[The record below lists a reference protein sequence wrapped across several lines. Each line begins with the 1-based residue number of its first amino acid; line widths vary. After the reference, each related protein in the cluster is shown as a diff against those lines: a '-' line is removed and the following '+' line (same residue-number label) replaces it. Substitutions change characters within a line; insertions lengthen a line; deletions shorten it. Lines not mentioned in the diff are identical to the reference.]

1 MSKKSVTGGAPLFRN
16 ANIIDEIAGKVQTA
30 GEHIQEIPLDRL
42 RVRENVR
49 KEYKN
54 IPDLAD
60 SIKNKD
66 LIEPVI
72 VKPAG
77 DNFFEIICGHRRYM
91 AYCLLKEQNPG
102 EYLKIKAIVM
112 AENTTPEQIREIQ
125 IIENIQR
132 EDLSAMELKDALLLF
147 REQGLSNG
155 AIAEKLGKSEGFVH
169 NAFSS
174 IKMLEKNP
182 QLEKLITTNAGVSF
196 SDVQEVKSLPQEQQT
211 ALISAKASGAIKNKA
226 ELRSKVQQAKGCA
239 ADGPLFTEKN
249 GVIKIRPLTFDPKAD
264 EPEVGKRL
272 ITALKLLIDQ
282 IELIQMK
289 QEAKR

>member
-1 MSKKSVTGGAPLFRN
+1 MSKKSVTGGAQLFRN

-30 GEHIQEIPLDRL
+30 GEHIQEIPLEKL

-77 DNFFEIICGHRRYM
+77 DGFFEIICGHRRFM
-91 AYCLLKEQNPG
+91 AYCLLREQNPG

-112 AENTTPEQIREIQ
+112 AENTTPEQVREIQ

-132 EDLSAMELKDALLLF
+132 EDLSALELKEALLLF
-147 REQGLSNG
+147 REQGLSNA
-155 AIAEKLGKSEGFVH
+155 AIAEKLGKSEGYIKNVFM
-169 NAFSS
+169 S
-174 IKMLEKNP
+174 IKILAENEGLNELVKS
-182 QLEKLITTNAGVSF
+182 NAGVTF
-196 SDVQEVKSLPQEQQT
+196 ADVQEVQSLPKDQQT

-226 ELRSKVQQAKGCA
+226 ELRAKVLQAKGVTN
-239 ADGPLFTEKN
+239 DGPLFTEKK
-249 GVIKIRPLTFDPKAD
+249 GVIKLRPIAFSIDTTSTD
-264 EPEVGKRL
+264 ERKRF
-272 ITALKLLIDQ
+272 IAGLKLLIDRL
-282 IELIQMK
+282 ELIHTN